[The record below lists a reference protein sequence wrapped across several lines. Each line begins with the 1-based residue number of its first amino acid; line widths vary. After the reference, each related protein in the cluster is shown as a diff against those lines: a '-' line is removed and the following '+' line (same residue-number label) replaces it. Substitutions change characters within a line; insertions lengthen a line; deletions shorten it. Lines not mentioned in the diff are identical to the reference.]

1 MSEKKHKNRCNNPEM
16 YFGYFLGYGSFSVE
30 TEEASYVF
38 PVWLVDRI
46 YGNVFTTNGPNMSI
60 CFVVFTAND

>member
-1 MSEKKHKNRCNNPEM
+1 M

-30 TEEASYVF
+30 TEEASHVF

-46 YGNVFTTNGPNMSI
+46 YGNVFTTNGPNVSI